1 VNTPR
6 FWSLPVPVLKFPLV
20 ITFAAVAFC
29 TISMPAPNAVSAD
42 GSYDTWRN
50 SHSADTA
57 GQQRRQ
63 MICGC
68 AFHVCPQIVFGIV
81 EQVSSVLPLWQ
92 TLLDILDMVGTQRQ
106 SFTNPR
112 CGPARNAL
120 TPRSFRWDERP
131 EHSSWSSCHR

>member
-1 VNTPR
+1 MNTPR

-20 ITFAAVAFC
+20 ITLAAVAFC
-29 TISMPAPNAVSAD
+29 TISMPAPNAVSAN

-81 EQVSSVLPLWQ
+81 EQTCSLYFPFGRRYWISSTWWVRRGRVSR
-92 TLLDILDMVGTQRQ
+92 ILDAGLRGL
-106 SFTNPR
+106 R
-112 CGPARNAL
+112 
-120 TPRSFRWDERP
+120 
-131 EHSSWSSCHR
+131 